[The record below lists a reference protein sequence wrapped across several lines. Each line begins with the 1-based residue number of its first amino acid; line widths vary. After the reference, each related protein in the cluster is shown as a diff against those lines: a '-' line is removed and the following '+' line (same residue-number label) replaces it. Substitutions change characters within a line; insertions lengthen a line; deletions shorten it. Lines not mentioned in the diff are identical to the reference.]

1 MKKLIHMVLPASV
14 IFIALFMTNAMATQC
29 TKALIKAMKDEGL
42 SEGQIKSICTKAE
55 SYAEKKSN
63 VFTPEKIEQD
73 LMGRS
78 VGPESTVKVK
88 TKPGNRHGT
97 IGAGSSSASDRTPSY
112 DAYVT
117 VPMGIRFD
125 GTNIQ
130 DIKVL
135 DTTIKSNQAQVVAHV
150 DTVSGYSGRLR
161 LYYELIAGQ
170 WTLMQ
175 IENLDFRQ
183 Q

>member
-1 MKKLIHMVLPASV
+1 MKKLTHMVLPASV

-42 SEGQIKSICTKAE
+42 SEGQIKSICAKAE
-55 SYAEKKSN
+55 SYTEKKSI

-73 LMGRS
+73 LIGRS

-88 TKPGNRHGT
+88 TKPGNRPGY
-97 IGAGSSSASDRTPSY
+97 GAGSSSVSDRTPSN

-117 VPMGIRFD
+117 IPMGIRFD
-125 GTNIQ
+125 GTNINE
-130 DIKVL
+130 IHIL
-135 DTTIKSNQAQVVAHV
+135 DTRVKGDKAQVVAHV
-150 DTVSGYSGRLR
+150 DTVSGFAGRLR